1 MHERLGQLARAARAL
16 HQDLGHE
23 PAVEELAE
31 ALDCSVEQI
40 HTMQA
45 SRRPELSLD
54 TPLAGGEA
62 RLEEFL
68 ADDTVINPFE
78 ATIEAQRDAAIAQCL
93 EALSPREALIVRA
106 RFGLGGGEMQTLEEI
121 GQVLQI
127 SRERVRQIE
136 AGALEKL
143 RHLLRHRQLND
154 FLNN

>member
-1 MHERLGQLARAARAL
+1 ME
-16 HQDLGHE
+16 
-23 PAVEELAE
+23 
-31 ALDCSVEQI
+31 
-40 HTMQA
+40 A
-45 SRRPELSLD
+45 SRRPALSLD
-54 TPLAGGEA
+54 MPVAGGEA

-78 ATIEAQRDAAIAQCL
+78 AAIGAERTASIAQYL
-93 EALSPREALIVRA
+93 QTLSPREAFIVRA
-106 RFGLGGGEMQTLEEI
+106 RFGLGGGEVQTLEEI

-143 RHLLRHRQLND
+143 RHLLRHRQLHD